1 MAQLVKQPKR
11 TELTLMMEILKNA
24 VMPVKKTNLL
34 YKTRINFQQLEK
46 YLELLMSKDLLKF
59 ISDPF
64 NGYQITKKGVQFM
77 ELLDDDKVS
86 TPLTFVVKSK
96 IEKKVKH

>member
-1 MAQLVKQPKR
+1 
-11 TELTLMMEILKNA
+11 MMQILQNT

-46 YLELLMSKDLLKF
+46 YLELLMSKNLLEF

-64 NGYQITKKGVQFM
+64 NGYQITQKGVQLM
-77 ELLDDDKVS
+77 ELLDDVNVT

-96 IEKKVKH
+96 IEKKVKQ

>member
-46 YLELLMSKDLLKF
+46 YLELLMSKDLLEF

-64 NGYQITKKGVQFM
+64 NGYQITKKGVQLM
-77 ELLDDDKVS
+77 ELLDDAKVS
-86 TPLTFVVKSK
+86 TPITFVVKSK

>member
-1 MAQLVKQPKR
+1 
-11 TELTLMMEILKNA
+11 MMQILQNT

-46 YLELLMSKDLLKF
+46 YLYLLISKGLLGF

-64 NGYQITKKGVQFM
+64 NGYQITQKGVQLM
-77 ELLDDDKVS
+77 ELLDDVNVT

-96 IEKKVKH
+96 IEKKVKQ